1 MRTEGGARAEAQPSE
16 RSASERVLGVE
27 LAGLRLANPT
37 ILASGV
43 LGTSA
48 SLLARSASSGA
59 GAVTTKTITPHP
71 KRGNPNPVVV
81 ELDVG
86 LLNSMGLP
94 NPGLESFLPEIRAY
108 RSLNL
113 RSPLIVSIWALNPEE
128 ASIMASK
135 IQQAGASAVELNVS
149 CPNTPQ
155 GEMNVVKSE
164 QLVRGLI
171 KAIRHSVSVPIF
183 VKLPPLHWGLTKL
196 AGAAVDAGADV
207 LVATNTLRGMALDVR
222 ARRPI
227 LSGITGGLSGRAL
240 KPVALRAVYELYGE
254 FGDEIQVGGVGGVQD
269 WRDAVEYLLAGASAV
284 EIGTALLYRGLSVFR
299 RVASGIEGYLREE
312 GFHSV
317 EEIVGAAHRR

>member
-1 MRTEGGARAEAQPSE
+1 MRTEGGVGAETRPSE
-16 RSASERVLGVE
+16 RSAGGWALEVE

-37 ILASGV
+37 VLASGV

-48 SLLARSASSGA
+48 SLLARAASSGA
-59 GAVTTKTITPHP
+59 GAVTTKTLTLHP
-71 KRGNPNPVVV
+71 RRGNPNPVVV
-81 ELDVG
+81 ELDTG

-94 NPGLESFLPEIRAY
+94 NPGLEPFLPEIRAY
-108 RSLNL
+108 RSSGL
-113 RSPLIVSIWALNPEE
+113 RSPLIGSIWALNSEE
-128 ASIMASK
+128 ASTMASM
-135 IQQAGASAVELNVS
+135 IQEAGANAVELNVS
-149 CPNTPQ
+149 CPNASKDELDTI
-155 GEMNVVKSE
+155 GSE
-164 QLVRGLI
+164 QLVRELVE
-171 KAIRHSVSVPIF
+171 AVRRSVSVPVF

-207 LVATNTLRGMALDVR
+207 LVATNALRGMAIDVR

-254 FGDEIQVGGVGGVQD
+254 FGDEIQVVGVGGVQD

-284 EIGTALLYRGLSVFR
+284 EIGTALIYRGLSVFR

-317 EEIVGAAHRR
+317 EEIVGAARRG